1 MKNKIKNDCTFFIHS
16 LIIVMLAIF
25 SYSSN
30 CFSSITNQP
39 LSYTSMLYASAQKM
53 TTTSLVDPYSLPSH
67 PQNHPIQAAVLANNF
82 IIYEN
87 PRYGITI
94 RYPSNW
100 EKIEYPRLALEV
112 VGSDLV
118 VNFLAPLVNVS
129 DHWREH
135 LTIQVLKPTQAKKLI
150 PEGRITLNGR
160 QGYIRVDNS
169 TMKISNL
176 DSNTEI
182 RLHLKTLEAWVPIAN
197 GDTYLLTYKAVVARY
212 SNYLPTIQ
220 QMLFSFKIAISNNST
235 K

>member
-1 MKNKIKNDCTFFIHS
+1 
-16 LIIVMLAIF
+16 
-25 SYSSN
+25 
-30 CFSSITNQP
+30 
-39 LSYTSMLYASAQKM
+39 MLYASAQKM

-118 VNFLAPLVNVS
+118 VNFLAPLVNAS

-220 QMLFSFKIAISNNST
+220 QMLSSFKIAISNNST

>member
-1 MKNKIKNDCTFFIHS
+1 
-16 LIIVMLAIF
+16 
-25 SYSSN
+25 
-30 CFSSITNQP
+30 
-39 LSYTSMLYASAQKM
+39 MLYASAQKM
-53 TTTSLVDPYSLPSH
+53 TTTSFVDPYSLPSD
-67 PQNHPIQAAVLANNF
+67 PQNHPIQAAVLVNKF

-118 VNFLAPLVNVS
+118 VNFLAPLVNAS

-135 LTIQVLKPTQAKKLI
+135 LTIQVLKPTTIQAKKLI

-182 RLHLKTLEAWVPIAN
+182 RLHLKTFEAWVPIAN

-220 QMLFSFKIAISNNST
+220 QMLSSFKIASNNST